1 VLSDLLGALPL
12 DRLIFFPD
20 RHVPRAP
27 HGVDERWITT
37 ADGVRLH
44 AWFAGPE
51 DAPATLVWSHGNA
64 GNIATRAGVLAALAA
79 TGLRIVAYD
88 YRGYGRSGGSPSEAG
103 VYRDAEAVW
112 DDVREGGVPPRRIV
126 CFGESLGGAVAVRLA
141 RARPSAAVAVVATFS
156 RLADVARV
164 HFGPFGWFAAGRF
177 DSAAQVADLGAP
189 LLVVHGDRDALV
201 PIHLG
206 RALHDAARP
215 PKRFLA
221 VPGADHNDVFAAPG
235 VVAAIA
241 AFAREATRAG

>member
-1 VLSDLLGALPL
+1 VLSHLLGALPL
-12 DRLIFFPD
+12 DRLIFFPE
-20 RHVPRAP
+20 RHVQRAP

-44 AWFAGPE
+44 AWCAGPA

-64 GNIATRAGVLAALAA
+64 GNIGTRAPVLAALA
-79 TGLRIVAYD
+79 TVGLRVVAYD
-88 YRGYGRSGGSPSEAG
+88 YRGYGRSEGSPSEAG

-112 DDVREGGVPPRRIV
+112 DDVREGGVPPERIV

-141 RARPSAAVAVVATFS
+141 RVRPSAAVVVVATFT
-156 RLADVARV
+156 RLADVARA

-177 DSAAQVADLGAP
+177 DSAAQVADIGVP
-189 LLVVHGDRDALV
+189 LLAVHGDRDALV

-206 RALHDAARP
+206 RALHEAARQ
-215 PKRFLA
+215 PKRFLE
-221 VPGADHNDVFAAPG
+221 VSGADHNDVLAAPG

-241 AFAREATRAG
+241 AFARDAVRTA